1 MKASPFSVR
10 SSGTR
15 QSGTVWRF
23 LRKSRSESGQ
33 TLLEL
38 AFLVPILLLLLVG
51 VIEVGR
57 YAYLGILIGNAAR
70 AGAEFGMQGHGEA
83 GNDTA
88 IIAAATNDFRS
99 NGQAAGAL
107 SVSWPA
113 NTTDGTYTDFFACV
127 CDNQGA
133 SLGANPSTAY
143 CFNPFSGGTNPTPG
157 KCPTGQHWVVLVSV
171 TATGTFNSLLIPAG
185 SSFFGIPGS
194 IVINRTSTLRVAPL
208 P

>member
-1 MKASPFSVR
+1 MNAIEKSSTTKRGLIALR
-10 SSGTR
+10 SA
-15 QSGTVWRF
+15 
-23 LRKSRSESGQ
+23 RKSRFESGQ

-83 GNDTA
+83 ANDTS
-88 IIAAATNDFRS
+88 IIAAATNDFLS
-99 NGQAAGAL
+99 NGQAAGTL
-107 SVSWPA
+107 NVTWPA
-113 NTTDGTYTDFFACV
+113 DTTNGTYTDFFACV

-133 SLGANPSTAY
+133 SLGANPSTSF
-143 CFNPFSGGTNPTPG
+143 CFSPFAGGTNPTPG
-157 KCPTGQHWVVLVSV
+157 ACPTGQHWVVLVSV
-171 TATGTFNSLLIPAG
+171 KATGTFNSLLIPAG

-194 IVINRTSTLRVAPL
+194 MVINRTSTLRVSPL